1 MSNNDYIRV
10 IVGSVDSLET
20 KESLRDKYYST
31 LNGDMCIPCSKYT
44 IKITHV
50 IKYLDDK
57 ILVTVEYIPTDSFAI
72 KGVEPIKIIFR
83 FVETSIN
90 PYSIPDYNWR
100 KTKIKEGKDVV
111 GDYVVIRGDLLPV
124 IHDIVDRDIVK
135 RKYPGITDG
144 CIDYDR
150 IKAALFP
157 DWNDTMGEYC
167 STDCR
172 MAKEI
177 KKENEKEESMNPM
190 YEERLHLSKQK
201 LDNYIKTITVND
213 KKRVVTVKFFGGDVQ
228 MAKCSKHDEFDP
240 VMGVSICI
248 AAHEAGS
255 KEKLK
260 KFIAERTKKKEKK
273 KMKRYVVKGYNN
285 WNYPIEVE
293 VEATSVEEA
302 EKKVKDKNFKI
313 KLSAIE
319 STVEIKKGE

>member
-20 KESLRDKYYST
+20 KESLRDKYYLS
-31 LNGDMCIPCSKYT
+31 LKRDMYTSCLKYT
-44 IKITHV
+44 IKIADV
-50 IKYLDDK
+50 LKYLDDK
-57 ILVTVEYIPTDSFAI
+57 ILVTVEYIPTGSFEL
-72 KGVEPIKIIFR
+72 KGIEPIKIIFR
-83 FVETSIN
+83 FVETAIN
-90 PYSIPDYNWR
+90 PYSVPDYNWR
-100 KTKIKEGKDVV
+100 KTEIKEGKDIV
-111 GDYVVIRGDLLPV
+111 GDYVVVRGDLLPV
-124 IHDIVDRDIVK
+124 IRDIVDSDIVK
-135 RKYPGITDG
+135 RRYPGITDA
-144 CIDYDR
+144 CIDYE
-150 IKAALFP
+150 KAVLFP

-177 KKENEKEESMNPM
+177 KKANEKEESMNPM
-190 YEERLHLSKQK
+190 YEERVRLSKQK

-213 KKRVVTVKFFGGDVQ
+213 KKRIVTVKFFGGDVQ
-228 MAKCSKHDEFDP
+228 MAKCSKHDEFDQ

-273 KMKRYVVKGYNN
+273 KMKRFVVKGYNN

-319 STVEIKKGE
+319 STVEIKKDQN